1 MSSSWSTSQPISITR
16 SVIDTFL
23 WQIYLCFVA
32 TTNSYLKLARL
43 GLYRWGV
50 LTSTSPQQLQQEIDV
65 IATFG
70 SNPYTNLEV
79 DSLGT
84 KWNELLQLI
93 PQRDQLLQV
102 TWEVP
107 EMIFLKLDWLCSC
120 VAEFLF
126 LPMTFKSYIKS
137 YFHLKPFRTRW

>member
-1 MSSSWSTSQPISITR
+1 MINNLPS
-16 SVIDTFL
+16 L
-23 WQIYLCFVA
+23 
-32 TTNSYLKLARL
+32 
-43 GLYRWGV
+43 
-50 LTSTSPQQLQQEIDV
+50 QQMQQEIDL

-102 TWEVP
+102 RD
-107 EMIFLKLDWLCSC
+107 L
-120 VAEFLF
+120 
-126 LPMTFKSYIKS
+126 
-137 YFHLKPFRTRW
+137 

>member
-1 MSSSWSTSQPISITR
+1 MAFDSANVRATEKISK
-16 SVIDTFL
+16 
-23 WQIYLCFVA
+23 YLQLPFS
-32 TTNSYLKLARL
+32 NQLINQDP
-43 GLYRWGV
+43 
-50 LTSTSPQQLQQEIDV
+50 PQQLQQEIDV

-102 TWEVP
+102 KMRVSELIILHS
-107 EMIFLKLDWLCSC
+107 MLAKFLI
-120 VAEFLF
+120 
-126 LPMTFKSYIKS
+126 LPM
-137 YFHLKPFRTRW
+137 